1 MSAPMPPCV
10 SSFTMYGFASNLF
23 HPWCQDTRVPVYND
37 TEQFDFFHE
46 FLSVLSLCSPPVF
59 LLYLS
64 FSISLYIYLSVSIHL
79 ACPHPLT
86 QLNTILETLMH
97 HVCRNI
103 LKIFTKHTRKDL
115 IFVIKIRNRSCRIL
129 RQTAIFSFQK
139 GGYFRNQA
147 RQ

>member
-1 MSAPMPPCV
+1 MSAPLPLCV
-10 SSFTMYGFASNLF
+10 YLLLQCMDSRRICLTHGAKT
-23 HPWCQDTRVPVYND
+23 HPVYND
-37 TEQFDFFHE
+37 HTEQFDFFYE
-46 FLSVLSLCSPPVF
+46 FLSVLSRCSPPVF

-129 RQTAIFSFQK
+129 RQTATFSFPK